1 MEGAR
6 NTYILYNV
14 HIRTINTYCI
24 LIHIIYSYNIICKL
38 KSMLVKI
45 SMYCKTILS
54 KFDRNIRSLHEVA
67 KRPYKSHE
75 TSFSSFIHII
85 HRDSNP

>member
-1 MEGAR
+1 MGDMGDWGGLYPVYIHPTSFWIHWGWGEGGGVEGAR

-45 SMYCKTILS
+45 SM
-54 KFDRNIRSLHEVA
+54 
-67 KRPYKSHE
+67 
-75 TSFSSFIHII
+75 
-85 HRDSNP
+85 